1 MGTPLIHCEGIDKDS
16 IEEFVHY
23 LQVERGLSKNTVE
36 SYKGDVIFFMEFAK
50 KPIKDIN
57 KEDIQ
62 AYIEYLEKGKKSTT
76 TIARKLSSLR
86 MFFLFWVG
94 EGLIETTPMNEVK
107 SPKLERRLPKFLSID
122 EVESL
127 IESAKSGGKYSLR
140 DQAIL
145 ELLYG
150 CGLRVSE
157 LLNLR
162 KEDLF
167 LKEDFI
173 RVRGKG
179 GKERIV
185 PLGNKAKEALIRYI
199 NEERPTLDQKN
210 SSFLFLTKRGD
221 KISRMGLWKIFN
233 RYLLKSGIK
242 KDVTPHTLRHS
253 FATHLLERGA
263 SLRTVQILLGHS
275 DISTTQIYTHVD
287 RNYLRDILSSY
298 HPRG

>member
-1 MGTPLIHCEGIDKDS
+1 MNSEKNLIED
-16 IEEFVHY
+16 FVYY
-23 LQVERGLSKNTVE
+23 LQAERGLSQNTVE
-36 SYKGDVIFFMEFAK
+36 SYKSDVLSFLEKIK
-50 KPIKDIN
+50 KDIKDVK

-62 AYIEYLEKGKKSTT
+62 NHIDELHNSNFSTAT
-76 TIARKLSSLR
+76 VARKLSSLR

-94 EGLIETTPMNEVK
+94 EGLIDQTPMNDIE
-107 SPKLERRLPKFLSID
+107 SPRAERKLPKFLSAE
-122 EVESL
+122 EVAIL
-127 IESAKSGGKYSLR
+127 IESANGISKYSAR
-140 DQAIL
+140 DKAIL

-157 LLNLR
+157 LLALR

-173 RVRGKG
+173 RVKGKG
-179 GKERIV
+179 SKERII
-185 PLGNKAKEALIRYI
+185 PIGSKAKKALIKYI
-199 NEERPTLDQKN
+199 NEERPVLDKKN
-210 SSFLFLTKRGD
+210 SSFLFLTKSGNRF
-221 KISRMGLWKIFN
+221 SRMGLWKRFQQ
-233 RYLLKSGIK
+233 YLSKSGIN
-242 KDVTPHTLRHS
+242 KDLSPHTLRHS

-263 SLRTVQILLGHS
+263 TLRTVQLLLGHS

>member
-1 MGTPLIHCEGIDKDS
+1 MNSTEQLVK
-16 IEEFVHY
+16 EFVYY
-23 LQVERGLSKNTVE
+23 LQAERGLSGNTVE
-36 SYKGDVIFFMEFAK
+36 SYKSDVITFIDNTK
-50 KPIKDIN
+50 KNIKEIN

-62 AYIEYLEKGKKSTT
+62 NYIDSLHSSNFSTAT
-76 TIARKLSSLR
+76 VARKLSSLR

-94 EGLIETTPMNEVK
+94 EGLIDQTPMNNIQ
-107 SPKLERRLPKFLSID
+107 SPRMEKKLPKFLSAD
-122 EVESL
+122 EVKNL
-127 IESAKSGGKYSLR
+127 IENVNGDFKYSLR
-140 DQAIL
+140 DRAIL

-173 RVRGKG
+173 RVKGKG
-179 GKERIV
+179 SKERII
-185 PLGNKAKEALIRYI
+185 PLGGEAKKALIKYMTAS
-199 NEERPTLDQKN
+199 RPAFNKKN
-210 SSFLFLTKRGD
+210 SSFLFLTKSGN
-221 KISRMGLWKIFN
+221 KLSRMGLWKRFQQYIA
-233 RYLLKSGIK
+233 KSGIK
-242 KDVTPHTLRHS
+242 KDLTPHTLRHS

-263 SLRTVQILLGHS
+263 SLRTVQLLLGHC

-287 RNYLRDILSSY
+287 RNYLRKILSSY

>member
-1 MGTPLIHCEGIDKDS
+1 MNSTEQLVK
-16 IEEFVHY
+16 EFVYY
-23 LQVERGLSKNTVE
+23 LQAERGLSGNTVE
-36 SYKGDVIFFMEFAK
+36 SYKSDVIKFIDNTK
-50 KPIKDIN
+50 KNIKEIN

-62 AYIEYLEKGKKSTT
+62 NYIDSLHSSNFSTAT
-76 TIARKLSSLR
+76 VARKLSSLR

-94 EGLIETTPMNEVK
+94 EGLIDQTPMNNIQ
-107 SPKLERRLPKFLSID
+107 SPRMEKKLPKFLSAD
-122 EVESL
+122 EVKNL
-127 IESAKSGGKYSLR
+127 IENVNGDFKYSLR
-140 DQAIL
+140 DRAIL

-173 RVRGKG
+173 RVKGKG
-179 GKERIV
+179 SKERIV
-185 PLGNKAKEALIRYI
+185 PLGGEAKKALIKYMTAS
-199 NEERPTLDQKN
+199 RPAFNKKN
-210 SSFLFLTKRGD
+210 SSFLFLTRSGNKL
-221 KISRMGLWKIFN
+221 SRMGLWKRFQQYIA
-233 RYLLKSGIK
+233 KSGIK
-242 KDVTPHTLRHS
+242 KDLTPHTLRHS

-263 SLRTVQILLGHS
+263 SLRTVQLLLGHC

-287 RNYLRDILSSY
+287 RNYLRKILSSY

>member
-1 MGTPLIHCEGIDKDS
+1 MNSEKKLIED
-16 IEEFVHY
+16 FVYY
-23 LQVERGLSKNTVE
+23 LQAERGLSQNTVE
-36 SYKGDVIFFMEFAK
+36 SYKSDVLSFIEATK
-50 KPIKDIN
+50 KDIKDIN

-62 AYIEYLEKGKKSTT
+62 SYIDNMHGSNFSAATV
-76 TIARKLSSLR
+76 ARKLSSLR

-94 EGLIETTPMNEVK
+94 EGLIDQTPMNDIL
-107 SPKLERRLPKFLSID
+107 SPRIERRLPKFLSAD
-122 EVESL
+122 EAAVL
-127 IESAKSGGKYSLR
+127 IESVNGVVKYSIR
-140 DQAIL
+140 DRAIL

-173 RVRGKG
+173 RVKGKG
-179 GKERIV
+179 SKERII
-185 PLGNKAKEALIRYI
+185 PLGSEAKKALIKYI
-199 NEERPTLDQKN
+199 NGARPALDKKN
-210 SSFLFLTKRGD
+210 SSFLLLTRRGN
-221 KISRMGLWKIFN
+221 KLSRMCLWNIF
-233 RYLLKSGIK
+233 RQHLTKSGINK
-242 KDVTPHTLRHS
+242 ELSPHTLRHS

-263 SLRTVQILLGHS
+263 TLRTVQLLLGHS

-287 RNYLRDILSSY
+287 RSYLREILSSY

>member
-1 MGTPLIHCEGIDKDS
+1 MNSTEQLVK
-16 IEEFVHY
+16 EFVYY
-23 LQVERGLSKNTVE
+23 LQAERGLSGNTVE
-36 SYKGDVIFFMEFAK
+36 SYKSDVITFIDNTK
-50 KPIKDIN
+50 KNIKEIN

-62 AYIEYLEKGKKSTT
+62 NYIDSLHSSNFSTAT
-76 TIARKLSSLR
+76 VARKLSSLR

-94 EGLIETTPMNEVK
+94 EGLIDQTPMNNIQ
-107 SPKLERRLPKFLSID
+107 SPRMEKKLPKFLSAD
-122 EVESL
+122 EVKNL
-127 IESAKSGGKYSLR
+127 IENVNGDFKYSLR
-140 DQAIL
+140 DRAIL

-173 RVRGKG
+173 RVKGKG
-179 GKERIV
+179 SKERII
-185 PLGNKAKEALIRYI
+185 PLGGEAKKALIKYMTAS
-199 NEERPTLDQKN
+199 RPAFNKKN
-210 SSFLFLTKRGD
+210 SSFLFLTRSGNKL
-221 KISRMGLWKIFN
+221 SRMGLWKRFQQYIA
-233 RYLLKSGIK
+233 KSGIK
-242 KDVTPHTLRHS
+242 KDLTPHTLRHS

-263 SLRTVQILLGHS
+263 SLRTVQLLLGHC

-287 RNYLRDILSSY
+287 RNYLRKILSSY

>member
-1 MGTPLIHCEGIDKDS
+1 MNSTEQLVK
-16 IEEFVHY
+16 EFVYY
-23 LQVERGLSKNTVE
+23 LQAERGLSGNTVE
-36 SYKGDVIFFMEFAK
+36 SYKSDVLTFIDNTK
-50 KPIKDIN
+50 KNIKEIN

-62 AYIEYLEKGKKSTT
+62 NYIDSLHSSNFSTAT
-76 TIARKLSSLR
+76 VARKLSSLR

-94 EGLIETTPMNEVK
+94 EGLIDQTPMNNIQ
-107 SPKLERRLPKFLSID
+107 SPRMEKKLPKFLSAD
-122 EVESL
+122 EVKNL
-127 IESAKSGGKYSLR
+127 IENVNGDFKYSLR
-140 DQAIL
+140 DRAIL

-173 RVRGKG
+173 RVKGKG
-179 GKERIV
+179 SKERII
-185 PLGNKAKEALIRYI
+185 PLGGEAKKALIKYMTAS
-199 NEERPTLDQKN
+199 RPAFNKKN
-210 SSFLFLTKRGD
+210 SSFLFLTRSGNKL
-221 KISRMGLWKIFN
+221 SRMGLWKRFQQYIA
-233 RYLLKSGIK
+233 KSGIK
-242 KDVTPHTLRHS
+242 KDLTPHTLRHS

-263 SLRTVQILLGHS
+263 SLRTVQLLLGHC

-287 RNYLRDILSSY
+287 RNYLRKILSSY